1 MGLFSIFKKKSKES
15 AQTPPSLQNAQS
27 GSGLLDIP
35 LPPRPASDH
44 GEIEGTLGFD
54 VPPPPHLDKPFSAPT
69 GKPKMLPLPPMPGED
84 ECSGFP
90 QFPEL
95 PKPELKKELKK
106 SEPLPRFQETFGSL
120 PPLPDLP
127 SDLPLLDLPEQ
138 EKNLLPQDQKKQFL
152 ETIRPEALMP
162 MEITEP
168 VSRDKAEAKVEHYIE
183 MEGYVTMRSQTEKIK
198 NLIQQANTASVK
210 LHQIHTKQKARMLS
224 FKRMAESMQKR
235 LVILDKTLF
244 ETTKLS

>member
-1 MGLFSIFKKKSKES
+1 MGLFSIFKKKNIDSS
-15 AQTPPSLQNAQS
+15 QTPAQS
-27 GSGLLDIP
+27 SPGLLNIP
-35 LPPRPASDH
+35 SPQPSH
-44 GEIEGTLGFD
+44 GDIEGTLGFD
-54 VPPPPHLDKPFSAPT
+54 IPPPPHLDKAFSAPA

-84 ECSGFP
+84 EFAGFP

-95 PKPELKKELKK
+95 PKPEYKKELKK

-120 PPLPDLP
+120 PPLPELP

-138 EKNLLPQDQKKQFL
+138 EKRLLSLNQKQQFL
-152 ETIRPEALMP
+152 ETIKPETLMP
-162 MEITEP
+162 MEIAEP
-168 VSRDKAEAKVEHYIE
+168 VSRDKAEAKIEHYIE

-198 NLIQQANTASVK
+198 NLIQQANTASIK

-224 FKRMAESMQKR
+224 FKRTAESMQKR
-235 LVILDKTLF
+235 LVMLDKTLF